1 MKRRQLLAATGLGVT
16 SMMAGCLQEFRPARD
31 EDDRGDTQERGST
44 PADDSPTPV
53 PAGETVERDPTDG
66 QLGGRR
72 SPHAVFLTNPTKTE
86 RTVALAI
93 EQGGETILDESF
105 TVQPEGAAKVAI
117 SRFAAYTVEAAVDGS
132 SESAT
137 ETVERTQFDCNA
149 TSVQLEL
156 QADGTLSSSTL
167 STMMACGNVVTERV
181 ASGETVAHTVGT
193 IEESDEMQGEHT
205 ISVSN
210 PTDRTWTARVLLE
223 DEEITRFDGLFTVE
237 PDATADV
244 RFDRNGSETIATRVL
259 DTGASAAVD
268 LEKKD
273 IGACNVATTT
283 VQLTDDGTL
292 ETSTESTDL
301 GCQPDDA

>member
-16 SMMAGCLQEFRPARD
+16 SMTAGCLQEFGSARD
-31 EDDRGDTQERGST
+31 EDDRGNTQERGST
-44 PADDSPTPV
+44 PGDDSPTPV

-93 EQGGETILDESF
+93 EQGGETILEESF
-105 TVQPEGAAKVAI
+105 TIRPEGTAKVAI
-117 SRFAAYTVEAAVDGS
+117 GRLAAYTVEATVDGS
-132 SESAT
+132 DQT
-137 ETVERTQFDCNA
+137 ETTTVERAQFDCNA

-156 QADGTLSSSTL
+156 QADGTLSSATL

-181 ASGETVAHTVGT
+181 VSGETVEHTVGT

-210 PTDRTWTARVLLE
+210 PTDQTWTARILLE
-223 DEEITRFDGLFTVE
+223 DGEITRFDGLFTVE
-237 PDATADV
+237 PAATADV
-244 RFDRNGSETIATRVL
+244 HFDRNGSESIATRVL
-259 DTGASAAVD
+259 DADASATVD
-268 LEKKD
+268 LEKAD
-273 IGACNVATTT
+273 IGACNAATTT
-283 VQLTDDGTL
+283 VSLTDEEAL
-292 ETSTESTDL
+292 ETSTIATDL
-301 GCQPDDA
+301 GCHSDPA